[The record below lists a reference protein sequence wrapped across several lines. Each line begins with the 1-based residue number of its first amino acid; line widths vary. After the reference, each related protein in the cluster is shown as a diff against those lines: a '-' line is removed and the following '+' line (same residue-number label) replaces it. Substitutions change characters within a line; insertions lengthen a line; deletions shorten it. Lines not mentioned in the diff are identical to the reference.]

1 MPHFLADAFSKEN
14 IVSVLRFFILFVILN
29 VNFIFYIC
37 SGFISVFLTFIL
49 EAFAINIVIAVII
62 ISTISIN
69 IRRRKSFSNKPP
81 PFPKIAIIFVCNLRN
96 MVFDDKSSFL
106 VDGVHNNRTSLF
118 CLKQTGS
125 ETNSWSLEAAIRH
138 LLVKQYSPG

>member
-29 VNFIFYIC
+29 LNFIFYIC

-69 IRRRKSFSNKPP
+69 IRRKKVSQTNHPP
-81 PFPKIAIIFVCNLRN
+81 
-96 MVFDDKSSFL
+96 
-106 VDGVHNNRTSLF
+106 SL
-118 CLKQTGS
+118 K
-125 ETNSWSLEAAIRH
+125 
-138 LLVKQYSPG
+138 LL